1 MTFKHFLIS
10 ILFFYALQLHAQF
23 SIEGTL
29 EPEDK
34 KLTWAMLYQI
44 KEGRQHYIK
53 NTKIKDQ
60 RFKFELNDTAEVGM
74 YRVVYRLKDEGFV
87 DFLFN
92 KENVVFTFNPDYAE
106 VTTVYQTSIE
116 NKNYQSYLNEITS
129 AQQVV
134 DSLQVAYFRNTDSA
148 SKSLYKDAI
157 STLNNVQEKH
167 EDLNKDKLALHFIK
181 ATKRYNA
188 PEIVPVPQIYLKN
201 IKANFFQHINFQD
214 EVLIGSSFLVDR
226 VIDYVFYIN
235 TSKNTKMQ
243 QSLYKE
249 ALENVFSIE
258 KSDSLQKDL
267 IEILIDEFVV
277 LENIELVNYLLDE
290 HYARLPI
297 DLQKSAYPKET
308 RAKLKVVVGAIA
320 PEIVWEEEN
329 TTKKLSEL
337 NTHKN
342 YVVVFWST
350 GCSHCK
356 KQMPEMY
363 QLISTKKDIQVIAVA
378 LEKNA
383 KEWKKVIPNFE
394 GWHHVLG
401 EKKWENETARSY
413 DVTGTPTYF
422 VLDANKVILAKP
434 ENFRDLEKALRKL

>member
-92 KENVVFTFNPDYAE
+92 KENVVFTFNPENAE